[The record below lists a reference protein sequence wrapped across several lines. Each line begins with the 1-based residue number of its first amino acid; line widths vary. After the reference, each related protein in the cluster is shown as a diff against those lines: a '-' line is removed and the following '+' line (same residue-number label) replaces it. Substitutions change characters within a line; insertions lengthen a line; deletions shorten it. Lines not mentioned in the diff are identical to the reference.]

1 VLQSLLALFT
11 TKPLDVQIWYCDPLL
26 VVIEGDEIK
35 YGLKTKV
42 EFTPFE
48 SETIIGHAI
57 VETPGSDGLRPEIAI
72 FSRQYIDAPSAAPDG
87 TSRRQGLILMGNGKG
102 EEPVTWFINGAADQ
116 FLTAPPGPALEY
128 DEATAKILEAELS
141 GEPEKLNLNTRF

>member
-1 VLQSLLALFT
+1 MGFTWIAAGDVNNDGYTDVMFTQWDGGAGIYLLLNNQQGGFVQST
-11 TKPLDVQIWYCDPLL
+11 I
-26 VVIEGDEIK
+26 G
-35 YGLKTKV
+35 GGG
-42 EFTPFE
+42 TP
-48 SETIIGHAI
+48 
-57 VETPGSDGLRPEIAI
+57 
-72 FSRQYIDAPSAAPDG
+72 
-87 TSRRQGLILMGNGKG
+87 QGLLLSDLTGNGNLDAVVWNSANNSAWVYMGNGKG